1 MGLLS
6 SSFLFAQEQAIDT
19 TGARRR
25 AMTQSRESSDAVL
38 PTSSPFSDRLGVV
51 PQELTPSASSI
62 CQYGNTNVN
71 SYRGLPRIKIPL
83 EKLTAQ
89 GHEISAWLSYD
100 AGGNKPDNH
109 PGWVGMGWSLHA
121 GGMVSRLV
129 NGYKDELSIEEASR
143 DEDYE
148 FTEYTGGYLHHCSV
162 VQESQ
167 WVGGN
172 TLTNNGN
179 KIPANKKIYA
189 DYEPDE
195 FFVEVEDL
203 RASFYIVGSQAV
215 AIKSATPEEFKVE
228 YVWNQSVT
236 EYSFGPGINYS
247 GKLYGY
253 LSSFTIIRSDG
264 TRYTF
269 GGTPTTIECSFVEH
283 AGELVGTVNSW
294 LLKEIQYPNGE
305 VVSFHYEKD
314 GAPLIVRDIHT
325 RSVVTA
331 DITIGYVGSNS
342 DHYVR
347 NVIHDT
353 RTPDDENRYHNYYYT
368 LVSPSYLTRIESERT
383 GKNLSFE
390 RARSSELPFV
400 YNEAAYN
407 ARVKTSESMPSL
419 SAVLMNNYY
428 MKLVE
433 VQNNESDASVFF
445 SYLDTPNRRLR
456 LAEISLGDGETRDM
470 KYSFDYNDSILLP
483 GYNTKMTDMWGYY
496 CGRSYEAD
504 SWEEMRNR
512 RQIDTLCM
520 QAEMLRRVHYP
531 TGGYSEYEYEVHS
544 CGTAINDYGV
554 VFPQQNQVGG
564 LRIKRI
570 IDYSDNVSEP
580 VVREYSY
587 ELEDGVSSG
596 IMPPIPWY
604 STTGFDMDMSPFVAA
619 VTLDGTPLMGMIMIT
634 YTSHT
639 YCEEPVNLQN
649 YILNDGVAYGRVEER
664 IIGGGKTVVSCS
676 SQLNEM
682 FRDWKEEASMNAGTL
697 PFSSRAVFRGLPV
710 LKEVYDESGRR
721 VEDIRNHYQLDT
733 TKFVKAFKISP
744 DYPHWKYHA
753 YRILTSFPALE
764 QTMAYS
770 YPDCRDTIK
779 ITSNYSWNAHR
790 QLVRTVK
797 SVSVPENES
806 VPSDTLVEERFYA
819 RDYQQSGF
827 EGVDYPAMTAGGMGG
842 VPVET
847 VVSSGGKLV
856 SAELTEWKYDAT
868 SGCYL
873 PYRRS
878 TASPSEYAY
887 TGGGLYNGS
896 NSPSAYDGPANEV
909 VRYDGRANP
918 EEIHTSSGESL
929 TYFWDGSCRLSGKVL
944 GARRDSVVR
953 VWPEVYHA
961 QTTLD
966 LSSTNSPQYNFVV
979 KSDTLGTL
987 TITLSLG
994 DGLPRSF
1001 WGRVGP
1007 DSDSLYF
1014 HCPSSELTGG
1024 RLYTTTFYDVPAGNH
1039 NVRLT
1044 TDPDHWLPAD
1054 VVGGVPTLLPSPGV
1068 VIEPQLD
1075 TLYTEPGLNE
1085 PVPEPEYPEDPLE
1098 PGGPGEPG
1106 DPSNPGSQD
1115 IGPGGTPLWGE
1126 VCVTYSILLDT
1137 DHPREEREAVLFS
1150 FEEDGDYADGGFH
1163 SERAQMSPKQVNVVL
1178 NLSRNYV
1185 MDMHVLNN
1193 GVWEYRRASLSAKRD
1208 NGYTLYADG
1217 LPFDEVRI
1225 YPEGAE
1231 VETYTWWGDG
1241 NLRSRTDGRGV
1252 TESYEYDGLGR
1263 LTAVR
1268 DNAGHKVDGYE
1279 YRYATWTDPI
1289 GI

>member
-25 AMTQSRESSDAVL
+25 AMVQSRESSDAVL
-38 PTSSPFSDRLGVV
+38 PTSSPFSDRLGAV

-71 SYRGLPRIKIPL
+71 SYRGLPQIKIPL
-83 EKLTAQ
+83 DKLTAQ
-89 GHEISAWLSYD
+89 GHEISVWLSYD

-433 VQNNESDASVFF
+433 VQNNESDASVSF

-697 PFSSRAVFRGLPV
+697 PLSSRAVFRGLPV
-710 LKEVYDESGRR
+710 LKEVYDESGLL
-721 VEDIRNHYQLDT
+721 VEETRNHYQLDT
-733 TKFVKAFKISP
+733 TQFVKAFKISP

-779 ITSNYSWNAHR
+779 IDTDYEWNDHR
-790 QLVRTVK
+790 QLVRTVRRD
-797 SVSVPENES
+797 SLHREERRVLYSGDMPAYGDYGRMQS
-806 VPSDTLVEERFYA
+806 AWILDRPVEETVL
-819 RDYQQSGF
+819 RDGS
-827 EGVDYPAMTAGGMGG
+827 
-842 VPVET
+842 
-847 VVSSGGKLV
+847 VVSSALTTWRQEDSLFVPDCHYEARLWEPFTGDWPVYEGIVGSWQRALYGEPRMQFDRYDAYGNVLEVTEEGAVNSQYYWSPDGVHPEASFRQMVRPAQRYWHNGTGHREDVFQGKMVSRYDIDFTADYAGPASLDMMFHNGLGYSLSGVMDGDTLFHYVCPSRDVILPVTTLWEGTV
-856 SAELTEWKYDAT
+856 SA
-868 SGCYL
+868 
-873 PYRRS
+873 
-878 TASPSEYAY
+878 
-887 TGGGLYNGS
+887 
-896 NSPSAYDGPANEV
+896 GP
-909 VRYDGRANP
+909 
-918 EEIHTSSGESL
+918 H
-929 TYFWDGSCRLSGKVL
+929 RL
-944 GARRDSVVR
+944 
-953 VWPEVYHA
+953 
-961 QTTLD
+961 
-966 LSSTNSPQYNFVV
+966 
-979 KSDTLGTL
+979 
-987 TITLSLG
+987 TLSVPGDEIFPLG
-994 DGLPRSF
+994 NMGISQI
-1001 WGRVGP
+1001 
-1007 DSDSLYF
+1007 
-1014 HCPSSELTGG
+1014 
-1024 RLYTTTFYDVPAGNH
+1024 FYLEGS
-1039 NVRLT
+1039 
-1044 TDPDHWLPAD
+1044 
-1054 VVGGVPTLLPSPGV
+1054 TLLF
-1068 VIEPQLD
+1068 
-1075 TLYTEPGLNE
+1075 Y
-1085 PVPEPEYPEDPLE
+1085 PV
-1098 PGGPGEPG
+1098 
-1106 DPSNPGSQD
+1106 
-1115 IGPGGTPLWGE
+1115 
-1126 VCVTYSILLDT
+1126 
-1137 DHPREEREAVLFS
+1137 REERVSYENLPTLYES
-1150 FEEDGDYADGGFH
+1150 FESGGTRSGGFH
-1163 SERAQMSPKQVNVVL
+1163 SDHSWAGARTVSL
-1178 NLSRNYV
+1178 NTPYGVCYTVDWMELCH
-1185 MDMHVLNN
+1185 D
-1193 GVWEYRRASLSAKRD
+1193 GVWRYRRSPFSGTVTVGGGALAVD
-1208 NGYTLYADG
+1208 N
-1217 LPFDEVRI
+1217 VRV
-1225 YPEGAE
+1225 YPDGAE
-1231 VETYTWWGDG
+1231 VQSWTWWENGE
-1241 NLRSRTDGRGV
+1241 LRSMTDGKGR
-1252 TESYEYDGLGR
+1252 TESYAYDGLAR
-1263 LTAVR
+1263 LVSVTDEEGNTTKA
-1268 DNAGHKVDGYE
+1268 YE
-1279 YRYATWTDPI
+1279 YQYSNNE
-1289 GI
+1289 

>member
-1 MGLLS
+1 MGLLAS
-6 SSFLFAQEQAIDT
+6 SHLFAQEQAIDT

-38 PTSSPFSDRLGVV
+38 PTSSPFSDRLGAV
-51 PQELTPSASSI
+51 PQELTPIASSI

-179 KIPANKKIYA
+179 KIPANKKI
-189 DYEPDE
+189 YEPDE

-664 IIGGGKTVVSCS
+664 IIGGGKTVVTCS

-697 PFSSRAVFRGLPV
+697 PLSSRAVFRGLPV

-733 TKFVKAFKISP
+733 TQFVKAFKISP

-790 QLVRTVK
+790 QLVRTVR

-827 EGVDYPAMTAGGMGG
+827 EGVDYPAMTAMGMGG

-847 VVSSGGKLV
+847 VVSRGGKLV

-896 NSPSAYDGPANEV
+896 TSNSPYSLPEYAVMSYDAKSNPREI
-909 VRYDGRANP
+909 YLKDGRYGAYTWDEHCRLRGRFIGARGDRLVQLDHYVPESVYKEIDLTNHVDSYYEYGFTTCSDSLCRVNFNFTEGNETDLWGMLDSISFRYYASSLSPGELPQSVNEEHFLPSGNHYVLLSTHSIVSVPPQQSPLQPNEPVGP
-918 EEIHTSSGESL
+918 EE
-929 TYFWDGSCRLSGKVL
+929 
-944 GARRDSVVR
+944 
-953 VWPEVYHA
+953 P
-961 QTTLD
+961 
-966 LSSTNSPQYNFVV
+966 
-979 KSDTLGTL
+979 
-987 TITLSLG
+987 
-994 DGLPRSF
+994 
-1001 WGRVGP
+1001 VGP
-1007 DSDSLYF
+1007 DHPGWTEPDLAL
-1014 HCPSSELTGG
+1014 PNPLLRGTL
-1024 RLYTTTFYDVPAGNH
+1024 RLYYRDLVNH
-1039 NVRLT
+1039 
-1044 TDPDHWLPAD
+1044 P
-1054 VVGGVPTLLPSPGV
+1054 
-1068 VIEPQLD
+1068 
-1075 TLYTEPGLNE
+1075 Y
-1085 PVPEPEYPEDPLE
+1085 Y
-1098 PGGPGEPG
+1098 
-1106 DPSNPGSQD
+1106 
-1115 IGPGGTPLWGE
+1115 
-1126 VCVTYSILLDT
+1126 
-1137 DHPREEREAVLFS
+1137 EAWSEMRHFS
-1150 FEEDGDYADGGFH
+1150 FEGADSDSVGGFE
-1163 SERAQMSPKQVNVVL
+1163 SDGSRVSPFRFTATFDPGKCYVIDMMVR
-1178 NLSRNYV
+1178 RN
-1185 MDMHVLNN
+1185 
-1193 GVWEYRRASLSAKRD
+1193 GTWEYDRRAFALSPGG
-1208 NGYTLYADG
+1208 NYTLYADG

-1225 YPEGAE
+1225 YPEGAG

>member
-1 MGLLS
+1 MGLLAS
-6 SSFLFAQEQAIDT
+6 SHLFAQEQAIDT

-38 PTSSPFSDRLGVV
+38 PTSSPFSDRLGAV
-51 PQELTPSASSI
+51 PQELTPIASSI

-71 SYRGLPRIKIPL
+71 SYRGLPQIKIPL
-83 EKLTAQ
+83 DKLTAQ
-89 GHEISAWLSYD
+89 GHEISVWLSYD

-148 FTEYTGGYLHHCSV
+148 FTEYTGGYLHHCTV

-179 KIPANKKIYA
+179 KIPTNKKIYA

-294 LLKEIQYPNGE
+294 LLKEIQYSNGE

-433 VQNNESDASVFF
+433 VQNNESDVSVFF

-664 IIGGGKTVVSCS
+664 IIGGGKTVVTCS

-697 PFSSRAVFRGLPV
+697 PLSSRAVFRGLPV
-710 LKEVYDESGRR
+710 LKEVYDESDHR
-721 VEDIRNHYQLDT
+721 VEEIRNHYQLDT
-733 TKFVKAFKISP
+733 TQFVKAFKISP

-779 ITSNYSWNAHR
+779 IDTDYEWNDHR
-790 QLVRTVK
+790 QLVRTVRRD
-797 SVSVPENES
+797 SLHCEERRVLYSGDMPAYGDYGRMQS
-806 VPSDTLVEERFYA
+806 AWILDRPVEETVL
-819 RDYQQSGF
+819 RDGS
-827 EGVDYPAMTAGGMGG
+827 
-842 VPVET
+842 
-847 VVSSGGKLV
+847 VVSSALTTWRQEDSLFVPDRHYEARLWEPFTGDWPVYEGIVGSWQQALYGEPRMQFDRYDAYGNV
-856 SAELTEWKYDAT
+856 LELTEEGAVSSQYYWSPDGVHPEASFRQMVRPAQRYWHNGAGHREDVFQGKMVSRYDIDF
-868 SGCYL
+868 
-873 PYRRS
+873 
-878 TASPSEYAY
+878 TADYA
-887 TGGGLYNGS
+887 
-896 NSPSAYDGPANEV
+896 GPA
-909 VRYDGRANP
+909 
-918 EEIHTSSGESL
+918 SL
-929 TYFWDGSCRLSGKVL
+929 DMMFHNGLGYSLSGVMD
-944 GARRDSVVR
+944 GDTVFHYVCPSRDVILPV
-953 VWPEVYHA
+953 
-961 QTTLD
+961 TTLWE
-966 LSSTNSPQYNFVV
+966 
-979 KSDTLGTL
+979 GTVSAGAHRL
-987 TITLSLG
+987 TLS
-994 DGLPRSF
+994 
-1001 WGRVGP
+1001 V
-1007 DSDSLYF
+1007 
-1014 HCPSSELTGG
+1014 
-1024 RLYTTTFYDVPAGNH
+1024 
-1039 NVRLT
+1039 
-1044 TDPDHWLPAD
+1044 
-1054 VVGGVPTLLPSPGV
+1054 
-1068 VIEPQLD
+1068 
-1075 TLYTEPGLNE
+1075 
-1085 PVPEPEYPEDPLE
+1085 
-1098 PGGPGEPG
+1098 PG
-1106 DPSNPGSQD
+1106 DEVFQQGDMGISQIFYLEGSTMLSY
-1115 IGPGGTPLWGE
+1115 PM
-1126 VCVTYSILLDT
+1126 
-1137 DHPREEREAVLFS
+1137 REERVSLQDLPTLYES
-1150 FEEDGDYADGGFH
+1150 FESGGTRSGGFH
-1163 SERAQMSPKQVNVVL
+1163 SSRSWSGVRTVT
-1178 NLSRNYV
+1178 LSTP
-1185 MDMHVLNN
+1185 L
-1193 GVWEYRRASLSAKRD
+1193 GVRYTVDWMELGQDGEWHYRRSPFSGTAMVGGGAVAVD
-1208 NGYTLYADG
+1208 N
-1217 LPFDEVRI
+1217 VRV
-1225 YPEGAE
+1225 YPDGAE
-1231 VETYTWWGDG
+1231 VQSWTWWENGE
-1241 NLRSRTDGRGV
+1241 LRSMTDGKGR
-1252 TESYEYDGLGR
+1252 TESYVYDGLAR
-1263 LTAVR
+1263 LVSVTDEEGNTTKA
-1268 DNAGHKVDGYE
+1268 YE
-1279 YRYATWTDPI
+1279 YQYSNNE
-1289 GI
+1289 